1 MIQVYDSGAAFITE
15 NQTLLD
21 TNPQISAFMVLDAPL
36 LKETGKINYAV
47 KCEKDEKTLLAMK
60 VEPYNLILF
69 GDADCAGELLVF
81 LMREGYEIKNYLS
94 EKMLGDATAHEMK
107 ARFDIQ
113 YEEALAM
120 EFMEAREVTEPSSPE
135 VEAAGEDDLDE
146 ICACMEHFLIDC
158 NLQDKLNREAIR
170 RSIGDFRVI
179 RSDGRIVSMGK
190 AVRALQ
196 RGGYLHGCVSRGWR
210 FWIRTGRNCLVG
222 IKRLKKS
229 PANAERRPWTKSYS
243 PPRGKIAI
251 PTNEGITESLILLF
265 RSGCLLSTNEAQP

>member
-1 MIQVYDSGAAFITE
+1 MIQIYDSGAAFIAE
-15 NQTLLD
+15 NQTFLD
-21 TNPQISAFMVLDAPL
+21 TNPQISSFMALDAPL

-47 KCEKDEKTLLAMK
+47 KCEKDEKTLLAM
-60 VEPYNLILF
+60 
-69 GDADCAGELLVF
+69 
-81 LMREGYEIKNYLS
+81 
-94 EKMLGDATAHEMK
+94 
-107 ARFDIQ
+107 
-113 YEEALAM
+113 
-120 EFMEAREVTEPSSPE
+120 EFMEAREVTESSSPE

-179 RSDGRIVSMGK
+179 RPDGRIVSMGK

-210 FWIRTGRNCLVG
+210 FWIRPGRNCLVG

-229 PANAERRPWTKSYS
+229 PANAEHRPWTKSYS

-251 PTNEGITESLILLF
+251 PENEGITESLILLF